1 MCFCFCCRL
10 LLAAE
15 FQHRCAEGCVRV
27 ITCIVV
33 FSFFG
38 GGGCVCA
45 SSGWPAAYGGNRCVT
60 STCLRSWTSSW
71 PRNQRC
77 VLISCCYLCL
87 RLGEFFLCEGWVCN
101 CVQPAGRQLG
111 QVQGPPADLVL
122 CAFLVKIVAKILKLC
137 LQLCWVLLGQ
147 FSAELGYKICA
158 GCLQGVL
165 GLVVCGGVVSLQPPP
180 EQCP

>member
-1 MCFCFCCRL
+1 MCACDHL
-10 LLAAE
+10 
-15 FQHRCAEGCVRV
+15 HRG
-27 ITCIVV
+27 V
-33 FSFFG
+33 FLFG

-71 PRNQRC
+71 PRRSQRC

-122 CAFLVKIVAKILKLC
+122 CAFLVKIVAKNLKLC